1 MFNLKV
7 ASGFPFSANRWIATL
22 VRYYDRNSL
31 MDQQFQNNSKSNDD
45 RGTTH
50 MKFCIPFFFFLKEYE
65 NFMLVNAEIM
75 GRRIRQ
81 IPQPGLLLDV
91 TGRNNLLKVAT
102 RMVRKYT
109 ANVTSCS
116 ENWWMPLPI
125 IGGENT
131 LFKTSLN
138 TDGSGVPQ
146 GVTVTI
152 ATSVRLD
159 FPHADIFN
167 FLSNAQRRNKVRL
180 DNFNFNFKCLTKTRK
195 GRKRKNRL
203 QL

>member
-1 MFNLKV
+1 
-7 ASGFPFSANRWIATL
+7 
-22 VRYYDRNSL
+22 
-31 MDQQFQNNSKSNDD
+31 
-45 RGTTH
+45 
-50 MKFCIPFFFFLKEYE
+50 
-65 NFMLVNAEIM
+65 MLVTAEIM

-81 IPQPGLLLDV
+81 IPQPGLRLDV
-91 TGRNNLLKVAT
+91 TGRNNLLKLAT

-138 TDGSGVPQ
+138 TDDPGVAQ
-146 GVTVTI
+146 GVAVTI
-152 ATSVRLD
+152 ATSLRLD

-167 FLSNAQRRNKVRL
+167 FLSNAQSQ
-180 DNFNFNFKCLTKTRK
+180 TR
-195 GRKRKNRL
+195 
-203 QL
+203 

>member
-1 MFNLKV
+1 
-7 ASGFPFSANRWIATL
+7 
-22 VRYYDRNSL
+22 
-31 MDQQFQNNSKSNDD
+31 
-45 RGTTH
+45 
-50 MKFCIPFFFFLKEYE
+50 MKFCIPFFFKEYE

-81 IPQPGLLLDV
+81 IPQPGLRLDV
-91 TGRNNLLKVAT
+91 TGRNNLLKLAT

-138 TDGSGVPQ
+138 TDDPGVAQ
-146 GVTVTI
+146 GVAVTI

-159 FPHADIFN
+159 FPQADIFN

-180 DNFNFNFKCLTKTRK
+180 DNFNFKCLTKTRK